1 MMIYHTNNILAGP
14 LVLII
19 WCIDAY
25 IFLASVRLIL
35 GRLRATTLAQVR
47 VDLQQFTDPLPQS
60 LHMWMSARLRRPLRP
75 WMSWAIVLFGCI
87 VLRHVLIWIVLML
100 R

>member
-1 MMIYHTNNILAGP
+1 MIYTTNILAGP
-14 LVLII
+14 LILII

-47 VDLQQFTDPLPQS
+47 VNLQQFTDPLPQS

>member
-1 MMIYHTNNILAGP
+1 MIYTTNILAAP

-19 WCIDAY
+19 WCIDVY

-35 GRLRATTLAQVR
+35 GRLRIATLAQVR
-47 VDLQQFTDPLPQS
+47 VNLQQLTDPVPQAM
-60 LHMWMSARLRRPLRP
+60 HTWMSARWRKPLPP
-75 WMSWAIVLFGCI
+75 WLPWAIVLFICF
-87 VLRHVLIWIVLML
+87 VLRHVLIWAVLML